1 MINVILLL
9 LLVDKLT
16 AIAII
21 LSVYCIHKKKKKK
34 YFHCT
39 YYVGCWVDNVRLRRS
54 SLGSSTARIVFI
66 YN

>member
-21 LSVYCIHKKKKKK
+21 LSVDCLHKEKEKRKKKITLQKIGYK
-34 YFHCT
+34 
-39 YYVGCWVDNVRLRRS
+39 RLGMLS
-54 SLGSSTARIVFI
+54 PMTASCSCV
-66 YN
+66 